1 MKNLRELSRNPSPYT
16 LPVIPRPL
24 PIEIMEGEHYVIVDL
39 LTLVP
44 GSSSPTQTFETE
56 VVGQELAISLRP
68 KQPSLAIEDPDV
80 SPRAPKEVDGGS
92 HLKRLPFTK
101 KGSHPAPQASK
112 KGRRVPERRR
122 EPSTRVEDFVPWVA
136 PISSLPF
143 PPTSEK
149 EEEEDEMVDL
159 IHNFGAR
166 KRKQGS
172 SFKRATDAT
181 LEVVS
186 EADQHLTGGGSR

>member
-1 MKNLRELSRNPSPYT
+1 
-16 LPVIPRPL
+16 
-24 PIEIMEGEHYVIVDL
+24 MEGEHYVIVDL

-44 GSSSPTQTFETE
+44 GSSSPTQTSETE

-68 KQPSLAIEDPDV
+68 KQPSLAIEDPGV
-80 SPRAPKEVDGGS
+80 SPRASKEVDRGS

-101 KGSHPAPQASK
+101 KGSHPALQASK

-122 EPSTRVEDFVPWVA
+122 APGTGVEDFVPWVA
-136 PISSLPF
+136 SILSLPF
-143 PPTSEK
+143 PPASEE
-149 EEEEDEMVDL
+149 EEEEDEMADL

-166 KRKQGS
+166 KRKRGS

-181 LEVVS
+181 PEVVS